1 MIIFDIYELEWINRL
16 QKDMIRLGYF
26 FDKKETEGKFNAWLK
41 GHYKKSVDSGVIT
54 VDSIAK

>member
-1 MIIFDIYELEWINRL
+1 MIIFDIYELEWINQL

-41 GHYKKSVDSGVIT
+41 DHYEKTIDLKVIII
-54 VDSIAK
+54 DSISK